1 MTNIINQCNEENY
14 APLLEKVMK
23 KAFKMQN
30 ISKKKTINIILVT
43 NAKMRE
49 LNRNFR
55 NKDTVTDVLTFPSD
69 IDEELGD
76 VFIAP
81 YVAMEQAKSYGHGFK
96 RELAFLAVHG
106 FLHAIGYTHDT
117 EEKETM
123 MFKLQE
129 NILDELKIRR

>member
-23 KAFKMQN
+23 KAFKMQKV
-30 ISKKKTINIILVT
+30 SKKETLNIILVS
-43 NAKMRE
+43 NEKMQE

-55 NKDTVTDVLTFPSD
+55 SVDRITDVLTFPNI
-69 IDEELGD
+69 IDGELGD

-81 YVAMEQAKSYGHGFK
+81 YAAMAQAKNYGHSFK

-106 FLHAIGYTHDT
+106 FLHALGFTHET
-117 EEKETM
+117 EEKEM
-123 MFKLQE
+123 IMFNVQE
-129 NILDELKIRR
+129 NILDALKIKR

>member
-30 ISKKKTINIILVT
+30 ISKKKTLTIILVT

-49 LNRNFR
+49 LNRNFTG
-55 NKDTVTDVLTFPSD
+55 KDAITDVLTFPSD
-69 IDEELGD
+69 IEDELGD

-81 YVAMEQAKSYGHGFK
+81 YVAMEQAKAYGHGFK

-123 MFKLQE
+123 MFKVQE

>member
-14 APLLEKVMK
+14 GPLLEKVMK

-30 ISKKKTINIILVT
+30 VSKKQILNLILVT
-43 NAKMRE
+43 NEKMQE

-55 NKDTVTDVLTFPSD
+55 STDTVTDVLTFPSD
-69 IDEELGD
+69 IEGELGD

-81 YVAMEQAKSYGHGFK
+81 YVAMAQAKNYGHTFK

-106 FLHAIGYTHDT
+106 FLHALGFTHET
-117 EEKETM
+117 EEKENM
-123 MFKLQE
+123 MFSVQE
-129 NILDELKIRR
+129 NILDSLKIKR